1 MRIISGAILACLVAG
16 AALAAEPAK
25 MDFPISHPAVGV
37 GEELY
42 LYFVPKRL
50 GIFAGLNVASVRAI
64 LGLLLA
70 NS

>member
-1 MRIISGAILACLVAG
+1 
-16 AALAAEPAK
+16 